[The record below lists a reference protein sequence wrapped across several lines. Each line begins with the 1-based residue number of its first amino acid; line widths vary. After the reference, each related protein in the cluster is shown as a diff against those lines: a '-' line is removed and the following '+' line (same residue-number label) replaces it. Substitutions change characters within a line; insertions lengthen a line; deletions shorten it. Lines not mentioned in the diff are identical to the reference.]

1 MTTGSS
7 RFIENVNDMNKDV
20 FMLGNKW
27 LVFVVALVVW
37 AAFFYFID
45 KSIMQGQ
52 GLPVG
57 VDLMPV

>member
-1 MTTGSS
+1 
-7 RFIENVNDMNKDV
+7 
-20 FMLGNKW
+20 MLGNKW
-27 LVFVVALVVW
+27 LVLVVSLIVW